1 MSMRKNQP
9 FVLIVEDDPA
19 HLRLLEYNVS
29 QAGYSVTAVTNG
41 HDAWE
46 AIKIQPPDII
56 LLDWMIPG
64 LSGIELCRMI
74 RASREHQ
81 KVPVI
86 MVSAREDEMDRVH
99 GLESGADDYMV
110 KPYSVSELLA
120 RLKVQL
126 RRSRPTDVGCRV
138 TFEDIVME
146 SSEHRAYRNGMQ
158 LTLGPTEYRLL
169 ATFLEQPGR
178 VWSRSQ
184 LLDRVWGR
192 NIHVEQRTV
201 DVHVGR
207 LRKELRKTGDRDP
220 LRTVRGVG
228 YALG

>member
-1 MSMRKNQP
+1 MKDVLP
-9 FVLIVEDDPA
+9 LVLIVEDDPA
-19 HLRLLEYNVS
+19 HLQLLEYNVGR
-29 QAGYSVTAVTNG
+29 AGYAVTTATNG
-41 HDAWE
+41 KEAWLTITTE
-46 AIKIQPPDII
+46 MPDII
-56 LLDWMIPG
+56 LLDWMIPE
-64 LSGIELCRMI
+64 LSGIDLCRMI
-74 RASREHQ
+74 RASKDCQ
-81 KVPVI
+81 TIPVI
-86 MVSAREDEMDRVH
+86 MVSAREDETDRIL

-110 KPYSVSELLA
+110 KPYSITELLA

-126 RRSRPTDVGCRV
+126 RRTRPTEAGLRV

-146 SSEHRAYRNGMQ
+146 STQHRAYRNGTPLM
-158 LTLGPTEYRLL
+158 LGPTEYRLL

-207 LRKELRKTGDRDP
+207 LRKELRKTGDKDP
-220 LRTVRGVG
+220 VRTVRGVG